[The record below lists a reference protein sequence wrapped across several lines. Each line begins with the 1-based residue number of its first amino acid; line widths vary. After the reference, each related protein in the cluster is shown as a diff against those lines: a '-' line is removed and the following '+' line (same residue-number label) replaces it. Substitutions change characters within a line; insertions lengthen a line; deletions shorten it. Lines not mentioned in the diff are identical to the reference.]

1 MKRLAFVLAA
11 ALFALTACTSA
22 AETATAETF
31 PVTEATAE
39 PTSKPAAAET
49 GPLYTYS
56 HRYAQDVVYDVMP
69 AFNDQLDHIGTNVYK
84 NDLNAGQVSLF
95 YSCDD
100 CCIADPYVTSDAVY
114 LLTYNRDRDN
124 KIIALSPDGTKT
136 HEIPFDPYASI
147 VVLYSDRYF

>member
-100 CCIADPYVTSDAVY
+100 CCIADPYVTIKYIGVLLYVPLCVGFDKFTFSDSGDSAKKNMTVF
-114 LLTYNRDRDN
+114 L
-124 KIIALSPDGTKT
+124 KHGI
-136 HEIPFDPYASI
+136 
-147 VVLYSDRYF
+147 